1 MDAARILFMARITI
15 KLRDLVELI
24 TGVVQEDDIIRKYG
38 LTRTQLWEIETA
50 LRRGKWRIKDGC

>member
-1 MDAARILFMARITI
+1 MVRITL

-24 TGVVQEDDIIRKYG
+24 TGVVQEDEIIRKYG

-50 LRRGKWRIKDGC
+50 LRRGKWRIKDGY

>member
-24 TGVVQEDDIIRKYG
+24 TGVVQEDEIIRKYG
-38 LTRTQLWEIETA
+38 LTRAQLWEIETA
-50 LRRGKWRIKDGC
+50 LRRGRWRIKDGC

>member
-1 MDAARILFMARITI
+1 MKITL

-24 TGVVQEDDIIRKYG
+24 TGVVQEEEIIRKYG
-38 LTRTQLWEIETA
+38 LTRMQVWEIESA